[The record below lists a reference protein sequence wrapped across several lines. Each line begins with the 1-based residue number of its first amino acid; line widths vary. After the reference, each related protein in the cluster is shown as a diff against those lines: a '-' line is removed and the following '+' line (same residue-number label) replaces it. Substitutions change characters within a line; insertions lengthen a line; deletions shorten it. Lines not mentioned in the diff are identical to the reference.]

1 MPMTFARI
9 AAFLVFLSTLGAC
22 TSTPSAQVVGSA
34 ESSTP
39 ISTPPPWYAG
49 THGIAD

>member
-34 ESSTP
+34 ESSIAT
-39 ISTPPPWYAG
+39 SPPWYAG
-49 THGIAD
+49 THSIAD